1 MLRSALGIQRRPPVE
16 AGDAFAV
23 SAPSQA
29 EQRLVAALERLV
41 AGQALAVDDLPP
53 GPARDALQR
62 LAAMRLQD
70 RFGDLADSARLAKEA
85 SEAAINVGW
94 TTYDVGQIAGS
105 SQTIASAT
113 EEMVA
118 SIAQVAETSESA
130 GAKSHAAEAAM
141 TACLHDVQQ
150 ARQAMQAIHDR
161 TMQIDER
168 LKVLQG
174 AIAQIG
180 TMASTIAGISGQTN
194 LLALN
199 ATIEAARAGEAG
211 RGFAVVAAEVKALSG
226 QTAKSTEEIRTWLG
240 TLQSEMGLIAEAVSE
255 SREAVA
261 GGNAIVSQL
270 GSRIEEAEAG
280 ITQTSH
286 LTLALSEMLSQQRM
300 ATEEIAKNVQGIA
313 EKSAKT
319 RTEIDS
325 ITDRLVKAEGSA
337 QMTLDAVDAASPVY
351 GLVRLPA
358 DIGAW
363 KRRLAR
369 VLAGFAPA
377 EKGAA
382 AMRDGAAGR
391 LARLLDAGPLAGHRA
406 VAVFAQAEE
415 AAHREADRMVSAI
428 ARSDWESGT
437 PAYRAASKA
446 MKEMLDAAD
455 ELVAASAR

>member
-1 MLRSALGIQRRPPVE
+1 MFRSAIGSFR
-16 AGDAFAV
+16 A
-23 SAPSQA
+23 SQA
-29 EQRLVAALERLV
+29 PAEPLTSEPQPIREEARLLAAVERLITSQNLS
-41 AGQALAVDDLPP
+41 AADLPA
-53 GPARDALQR
+53 GPVSDALRR
-62 LAAMRLQD
+62 LETARSASR
-70 RFGDLADSARLAKEA
+70 RRDLSAIARLGREA

-118 SIAQVAETSESA
+118 SIAQVAETSEGA
-130 GAKSHAAEAAM
+130 GARAQEAQAAM
-141 TACLHDVQQ
+141 TLCLRDVQQ
-150 ARQAMQAIHDR
+150 TREAMQAIHDR

-180 TMASTIAGISGQTN
+180 TMAATIAGISGQTN

-226 QTAKSTEEIRTWLG
+226 QTAKSTEEIRSWLG
-240 TLQSEMGLIAEAVSE
+240 TLQTEMALISEAVGE

-261 GGNAIVSQL
+261 SGGSIVAQL
-270 GSRIEEAEAG
+270 GSRIAEAETG
-280 ITQTSH
+280 ITETSSLTHALAQT
-286 LTLALSEMLSQQRM
+286 LGQQRT
-300 ATEEIAKNVQGIA
+300 ATEEIARNVQEIA

-325 ITDRLVKAEGSA
+325 ITERLAKAENTA
-337 QMTLDAVDAASPVY
+337 QTALDAVAEPDPVY
-351 GLVRLPA
+351 PLLRLPA
-358 DIGAW
+358 DIGTW

-369 VLAGFAPA
+369 ILAGFTPP
-377 EKGAA
+377 EPGAA
-382 AMRDGAAGR
+382 AMRPGQTLR
-391 LARLLDAGPLAGHRA
+391 LSQILAQGPEAGHPALPAFGR
-406 VAVFAQAEE
+406 AEE
-415 AAHREADRMVSAI
+415 AALREAEQMVQAI
-428 ARSDWESGT
+428 ARSDWDSGT

-446 MKEMLDAAD
+446 MKDMLDAA
-455 ELVAASAR
+455 EAITGVTR